1 MKIEECIAILENI
14 RENISS
20 DGEISVGLSITAL
33 TDAICYAQTCK
44 IRRRISIKRREAV
57 SGLLAA

>member
-33 TDAICYAQTCK
+33 SYAICYAQTCINQSAHHHKTK
-44 IRRRISIKRREAV
+44 IGSI
-57 SGLLAA
+57 

>member
-33 TDAICYAQTCK
+33 TDAI
-44 IRRRISIKRREAV
+44 
-57 SGLLAA
+57 